1 MFISK
6 KCPYCKGKL
15 GAKEV
20 PIKEGHC
27 CHCEQPIL
35 YKLNIIKWML
45 LFMPIFTVSVNLLD
59 KDVYGFWICF
69 AVMAPIYSLVYLLCH
84 EVVKCPE
91 TDGEVE

>member
-20 PIKEGHC
+20 PIKEGRC

-35 YKLNIIKWML
+35 YKLNIKYNKMDT
-45 LFMPIFTVSVNLLD
+45 TVHAHL
-59 KDVYGFWICF
+59 YC
-69 AVMAPIYSLVYLLCH
+69 
-84 EVVKCPE
+84 
-91 TDGEVE
+91 